1 MSVSSQ
7 VFRSG
12 LRRVQSINAMRYV
25 PYLRN
30 GARRVRI
37 CISSYGIDIQ
47 HIYDIFSSKSFPD
60 GEISEHVFVEVI
72 SIWDP
77 AETILRDGS
86 GC

>member
-7 VFRSG
+7 VFRFG
-12 LRRVQSINAMRYV
+12 LRRVQSIDV

-37 CISSYGIDIQ
+37 CISSNGIDIQ
-47 HIYDIFSSKSFPD
+47 HVYDIFSFNASPD
-60 GEISEHVFVEVI
+60 GEISEHVFIEVI

-77 AETILRDGS
+77 VETILRDGS
-86 GC
+86 GR